1 MAAKGY
7 DATFTSRYRM
17 MTRFH
22 AERIPLVILLAG
34 TPCMGKSNVAAQLAA
49 RLNLPTC
56 IQTKSVYGV
65 CTNVYR

>member
-1 MAAKGY
+1 MASKGY
-7 DATFTSRYRM
+7 DSTYTARYRM

-34 TPCMGKSNVAAQLAA
+34 TSCMGKSGVAAQLAA

-56 IQTKSVYGV
+56 IQTKSVYTV
-65 CTNVYR
+65 CANVYR